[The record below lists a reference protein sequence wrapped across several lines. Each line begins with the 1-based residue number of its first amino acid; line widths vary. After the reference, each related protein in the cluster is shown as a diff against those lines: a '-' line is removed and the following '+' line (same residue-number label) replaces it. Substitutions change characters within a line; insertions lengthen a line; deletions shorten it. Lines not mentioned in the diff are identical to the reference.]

1 MVNEITSLV
10 NRQVVAP
17 TVTPVPNS
25 KSAAAESS
33 GSSQTGK
40 VAAGRDVAASG
51 KNEPAGK
58 SPESAASPEDVMEA
72 VHKMRD
78 YMQIIDRDLH
88 FSIDEQSGVTV
99 IKVVD
104 PATDEVVRQIP
115 SEEAL
120 RVVRSLE
127 NGGGLLSSIKA

>member
-1 MVNEITSLV
+1 MANEITSTV
-10 NRQVVAP
+10 ARQAVTPHVAP
-17 TVTPVPNS
+17 ALNQKQNVS
-25 KSAAAESS
+25 ESAQPKPE
-33 GSSQTGK
+33 K
-40 VAAGRDVAASG
+40 AGGVRDVAAGG
-51 KNEPAGK
+51 KD
-58 SPESAASPEDVMEA
+58 SPVEKNSESAASREDVMEA

-78 YMQIIDRDLH
+78 YMQVIDRDLH
-88 FSIDEQSGVTV
+88 FSVDEQSGVTV

-127 NGGGLLSSIKA
+127 NGGGLLTKIKA